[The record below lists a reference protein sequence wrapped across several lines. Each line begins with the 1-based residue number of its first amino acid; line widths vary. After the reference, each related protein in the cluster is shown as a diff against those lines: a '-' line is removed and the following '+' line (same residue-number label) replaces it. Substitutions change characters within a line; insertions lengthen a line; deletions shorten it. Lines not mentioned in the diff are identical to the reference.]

1 MWFHVNSEKSVQ
13 SSTADCGLSDQ
24 NIVQL
29 EDGVCMLKE
38 AKGVCV
44 HILPSANFCSKQEKN
59 KLSHYKIHALM
70 TKRKKKNS
78 KRTFMNLYSH
88 LTLLR

>member
-24 NIVQL
+24 NILQL
-29 EDGVCMLKE
+29 EDSVCMLKE

-59 KLSHYKIHALM
+59 YHT
-70 TKRKKKNS
+70 TKYMRLWQKEKKKNS